1 MILKNDFTCYK
12 IKSMKF
18 RVKKYWRYYFKM
30 NRSVQSI
37 FESLHFR
44 QIHTPFLQLPPLRRW
59 AKHLIAQAEW
69 LMLSHFDC
77 HDKTS
82 HVTLRCRSGS
92 SGSLESI
99 NSVSGSIFSSSI
111 CPSEKLKSR
120 ILFHLSNLF
129 NLSLI
134 DF

>member
-1 MILKNDFTCYK
+1 MILLKLLQNRKYEISNKK
-12 IKSMKF
+12 ILE
-18 RVKKYWRYYFKM
+18 M

-37 FESLHFR
+37 FESFHFR
-44 QIHTPFLQLPPLRRW
+44 QMHTPFLHLPPLRRL

-82 HVTLRCRSGS
+82 HVTLRCRSS

-111 CPSEKLKSR
+111 CPKNWNL
-120 ILFHLSNLF
+120 ILFVHLIYLTR
-129 NLSLI
+129 LI
-134 DF
+134 LIYPRFIVRFYY